1 MDISKEKRA
10 IEYLKAFEPESEPYY
25 ACYSG
30 GKDSDVI
37 RILLQLAGVKHELHH
52 NLTTVDAPETVRYV
66 KSIPEVIIDRPEKNM
81 FSLIVEKMFPPT
93 RLARYCCERLKERG
107 GVGRL
112 KVTGVRWAES
122 TNRKSNQG
130 VATIIGKPVTVTKA
144 AEGIG
149 ANFISTNKGGV
160 VLNDDNT
167 ATRQVVERCYRTTS
181 TMINP
186 IVDWTD
192 ADVWDFLRHYGC
204 RSNPLYECGYK
215 RVGCVGCP
223 LGGYT
228 AQKREFLRYPKYRA
242 LYVRAFDKML
252 EARRQHGLENRI
264 TWRNGEDVM
273 TWWTGGDVLQ
283 ISIDDYLDEIERVD
297 E

>member
-37 RILLQLAGVKHELHH
+37 RILLTLAGVKHELHH

-66 KSIPEVIIDRPEKNM
+66 KSIPEVIVDRPEKNM

-107 GVGRL
+107 GSGRL

-122 TNRKSNQG
+122 MARKENG
-130 VATIIGKPVTVTKA
+130 GFVKIIGKPVTVTKT

-149 ANFISTNKGGV
+149 ANFILSKKGGV

-192 ADVWDFLRHYGC
+192 TDVWDFLRHYGC

-215 RVGCVGCP
+215 RVGCIGCP

-252 EARRQHGLENRI
+252 AARRQHGLEDGI

-283 ISIDDYLDEIERVD
+283 ISVDDYLDEIERVD